1 MLMAASQSRKGLA
14 SNRVL
19 DLKLDFD
26 AIPDDHSSEAL
37 RYNTLVLESALNSL
51 EAFETLIVGQNFFLY
66 HGVNATDMKDVVI
79 QIDGS
84 LNFERDFSE
93 SWNENSYQVGASLIR
108 PKPCITL
115 TRGKNITFTSTTLG
129 RGIIHGGGPQWWGVP
144 FIGYQ
149 MLREHRPRLFYAHR
163 TIGLVIENMIF
174 QDSPFHSLYLY
185 SINQVVIHHVSI
197 VSRRTTRDA
206 HGLIDLSAFNT
217 DGIDV
222 AGHNV
227 HIHDVDIWNQ
237 DDCIAV
243 KDNDPNFDL
252 LSSNMTFERINASGL
267 GFVIGSIGTSTV
279 RNITFRDS
287 YLYKSYKGIYLK
299 FREQSTSNQSGI
311 IEDILFENIT
321 IESPQQWAIWIGPA
335 QQAGGRSRDPCYPSP
350 CSLCWPTTPGAE
362 CNAVKHA
369 RYRNITLKNI
379 MIYNPLGTGVILGHE
394 DITIEDVVF
403 DNVLILTTE
412 HNSSIDRYSSFPG
425 LRQPVHDPYV
435 KYGFII
441 VALMVGF
448 LAAVTRLCCLAVSSW
463 SSRATGCCFR
473 CRNYNELEQ
482 EDCTPEGQ
490 NEQVVHSVSP
500 KACTRRV
507 ARRMTIL
514 SMVVALVISFGVL
527 TSLHASVARRTS
539 DASKY
544 FVCSGVA
551 NGVAQG
557 KTFPIPY
564 CFEDKTTR

>member
-1 MLMAASQSRKGLA
+1 MKFIFIMLMAASQSRKGLA

-335 QQAGGRSRDPCYPSP
+335 QQAGGR
-350 CSLCWPTTPGAE
+350 
-362 CNAVKHA
+362 
-369 RYRNITLKNI
+369 
-379 MIYNPLGTGVILGHE
+379 
-394 DITIEDVVF
+394 
-403 DNVLILTTE
+403 
-412 HNSSIDRYSSFPG
+412 
-425 LRQPVHDPYV
+425 
-435 KYGFII
+435 
-441 VALMVGF
+441 
-448 LAAVTRLCCLAVSSW
+448 
-463 SSRATGCCFR
+463 
-473 CRNYNELEQ
+473 
-482 EDCTPEGQ
+482 
-490 NEQVVHSVSP
+490 
-500 KACTRRV
+500 
-507 ARRMTIL
+507 
-514 SMVVALVISFGVL
+514 
-527 TSLHASVARRTS
+527 
-539 DASKY
+539 
-544 FVCSGVA
+544 
-551 NGVAQG
+551 
-557 KTFPIPY
+557 
-564 CFEDKTTR
+564 